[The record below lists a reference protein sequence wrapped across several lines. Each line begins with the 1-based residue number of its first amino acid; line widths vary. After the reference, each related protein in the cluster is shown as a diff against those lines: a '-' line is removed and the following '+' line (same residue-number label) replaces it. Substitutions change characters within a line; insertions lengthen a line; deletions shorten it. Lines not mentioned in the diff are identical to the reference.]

1 MLSTLTLNPAL
12 DVSLRVP
19 ALEPDRKMYARGV
32 CEQPGGGGVNVAR
45 VARRFGSDVLA
56 VVLSGGATGELIV
69 DLLRAE
75 GVPVEA
81 VLIAGETRR
90 NMTVTDDSTGRQYR
104 FVMPGPHV
112 TMDELGAA
120 LAAVTATTTSSNI
133 VVVSG
138 SVPSGLDPEA
148 VARGTACIE
157 QAGGRL
163 IVDVPGDAL
172 GAFARAGTTL
182 LKPSLRELEQF
193 VGRSL
198 GTHAEIDC
206 AARAL
211 LTLGP
216 NRNVIVSLGATGA
229 MLVREDDSSV
239 WLHAPHVGTV
249 STVGAGDSLVA
260 ACAVALERGL
270 TMVDAAQL
278 GVAAGTAATTV
289 AGTGLCEAA
298 VAEEL
303 RGSVTATVVP
313 GT

>member
-19 ALEPDRKMYARGV
+19 ALEPDRKMYGRDV
-32 CEQPGGGGVNVAR
+32 HEQPGGGGVNVAR

-56 VVLSGGATGELIV
+56 VVLSGGATGALIV
-69 DLLRAE
+69 ELMRTE
-75 GVPVEA
+75 GVRVAPVP
-81 VLIAGETRR
+81 IAGETRR
-90 NMTVTDDSTGRQYR
+90 NMTVTDESTGRQYR

-112 TMDELGAA
+112 TTEELDAA
-120 LAAVTATTTSSNI
+120 ITVLTASIGPAAI

-138 SVPSGLDPEA
+138 SVPAGLDAEV
-148 VARGTACIE
+148 VARATACVE
-157 QAGGRL
+157 EAGGRL
-163 IVDVPGDAL
+163 IVDVPGSSL
-172 GAFARAGTTL
+172 GAFARSGTTL
-182 LKPSLRELEQF
+182 LKPSLRELEHF
-193 VGRSL
+193 IGRSL

-211 LTLGP
+211 LALGP
-216 NRNVIVSLGATGA
+216 NHNVIVSLGATGA
-229 MLVREDDSSV
+229 ILVRQDDTSV
-239 WLHAPHVGTV
+239 WLHAPHVRTV

-260 ACAVALERGL
+260 ACAVALERGGCI
-270 TMVDAAQL
+270 VDAAQL

-289 AGTGLCEAA
+289 PGTGLCEAT

-303 RGSVTATVVP
+303 RHTVSVTVVP